1 MMKPLVVK
9 AFKSPFALLA
19 VCFVL
24 YLAAHSFFVG
34 VFVAFVIFAWI
45 KKSVLMKLKNE
56 GASNDPKAAVPPAVP
71 SQPKAATESQAPVVT
86 PIRRQYAKS
95 AVVLP
100 IKTGTDN

>member
-1 MMKPLVVK
+1 MMKRLVVK

-24 YLAAHSFFVG
+24 HLAAHSFFVG
-34 VFVAFVIFAWI
+34 VFVAFAIFAWI
-45 KKSVLMKLKNE
+45 KKSILTKLKNE
-56 GASNDPKAAVPPAVP
+56 DASNDPKAVVPPVVP
-71 SQPKAATESQAPVVT
+71 SQPKVVAESQAPVVT

-100 IKTGTDN
+100 VKTGTDD